1 MDIAKRIAEIL
12 EAVRNG
18 SMSQADADAA
28 IALLRQQDPAAVASA
43 MQPGLSPS
51 QQAGWSK
58 IRSAISSGRKKYL
71 AEQGTPARSP
81 LADLLD
87 GTTDARTLRDVP
99 ANTTAVDIPGRQV
112 RPVETL
118 REFFADMPPRT
129 EVDIPTRVGRIPT
142 PPPVPSEFTGQG
154 SLTGEL
160 DAAFGRSF
168 DRPPKRTPM
177 PMAESSA
184 AQATVESM
192 GDAMP
197 RAGGSA
203 LRRALGAVGKKL
215 PYIGGA
221 LGVADAM
228 FSDKPV
234 PLALFD
240 MIVGEPNT
248 LSPGTLPP
256 RVDAP
261 MFDPSSPTSQTPVKP
276 SAVRD
281 FNVVAGVQP
290 KRDSAASFSPSLRD
304 MIMGG
309 GAPMTVEPSVPE
321 FDPRSAMMATA
332 KNEVPDMT
340 ELDMPT
346 VADVDFPEYAAGIG
360 KYEGRS
366 ASTGG
371 PLSSEAKLDA
381 LLARLKLLQ
390 AEQPVSPLRQ
400 KMSPR
405 ESFRDF
411 YSGGGLQ

>member
-43 MQPGLSPS
+43 TP
-51 QQAGWSK
+51 
-58 IRSAISSGRKKYL
+58 
-71 AEQGTPARSP
+71 PARAP
-81 LADLLD
+81 LADLLGAAPD
-87 GTTDARTLRDVP
+87 AKTQVSYRTATNTLPSFDIGTRTLPDMPVDK
-99 ANTTAVDIPGRQV
+99 TAVDIPTRIGA
-112 RPVETL
+112 RPAE
-118 REFFADMPPRT
+118 
-129 EVDIPTRVGRIPT
+129 
-142 PPPVPSEFTGQG
+142 
-154 SLTGEL
+154 SLT
-160 DAAFGRSF
+160 
-168 DRPPKRTPM
+168 PKRTPM

-184 AQATVESM
+184 AQAAVESM

-228 FSDKPV
+228 FSDKPL
-234 PLALFD
+234 PLALLD
-240 MIVGEPNT
+240 MIIGEPNT
-248 LSPGTLPP
+248 LSPDTLPP

-371 PLSSEAKLDA
+371 PLSSEAELDAMQAKLDA
-381 LLARLKLLQ
+381 MLARLKLLQ